1 MKEILK
7 SIIRPIFF
15 GFAFYLFILLG
26 YNTNFISND
35 SIRTWTTIIAGT
47 LFIYLIVYA
56 AINKKE
62 SFGISAIGFYIT
74 HILFSI
80 GLPIF
85 LIINQVFFTNHI
97 KNEPQSMLEKDKIEF
112 VSNPIDCNKIKYGTF
127 INGIDTIIRYS
138 ENNKDFEL
146 IKAIGLEDKLNR
158 IKWLDSC
165 SYVRIINN
173 GSMKEFIQLGNIKS
187 GEHQMYEKPAITHK
201 MSEEHITTLTEL
213 KKTNA
218 NNVYN

>member
-15 GFAFYLFILLG
+15 GFLFYLFILLG
-26 YNTNFISND
+26 YNADFISND
-35 SIRTWTTIIAGT
+35 SIRTWTAIIAGT
-47 LFIYLIVYA
+47 LFMYLIVYA

-62 SFGISAIGFYIT
+62 SFGISALGFYIT

-80 GLPIF
+80 GMPIF
-85 LIINQVFFTNHI
+85 LIINQVFFTDHNKI
-97 KNEPQSMLEKDKIEF
+97 EPKSLIEKDKIEF

-127 INGIDTIIRYS
+127 LNGIDTIIRYS
-138 ENNKDFEL
+138 ENNKDYEL
-146 IKAIGLEDKLNR
+146 VKTVGFEDKLNR

-165 SYVRIINN
+165 SYVRIINK
-173 GSMKEFIQLGNIKS
+173 GSVTKYIRLGNIKN

-201 MSEEHITTLTEL
+201 MSEENIKTLTEL
-213 KKTNA
+213 KN
-218 NNVYN
+218 